1 MLAQAWS
8 TGSGTTSGSKP
19 ALLVALL
26 SLTLFC
32 LLLYLGVEY
41 RKRYNKWLQAWDMHL
56 LSAGKA
62 VLTYADVC

>member
-1 MLAQAWS
+1 MEYLQQVAPH
-8 TGSGTTSGSKP
+8 TTSGSKP

-32 LLLYLGVEY
+32 LLLDLGVEY
-41 RKRYNKWLQAWDMHL
+41 RKRYNNWLQAWDLHL